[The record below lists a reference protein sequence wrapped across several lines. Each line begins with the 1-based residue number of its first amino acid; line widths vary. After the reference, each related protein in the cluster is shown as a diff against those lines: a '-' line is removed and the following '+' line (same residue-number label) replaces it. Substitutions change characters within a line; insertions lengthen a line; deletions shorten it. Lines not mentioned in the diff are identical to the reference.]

1 MERGRYI
8 KPMLPRGKNWK
19 VRDKRHTSRLC
30 GRLVIPRRALGIL
43 ARDAHACCRACLAV
57 QVAIDATLR
66 ASAPYQRSRKARY
79 ANTDRAGRKIYVEKD
94 DFRAKKMARK
104 AGGLIIFVVDASGKR
119 AAVAVG
125 VGPCGG
131 VGGGGLLTCEGALGL
146 RHSGLTT
153 SPHLCVS
160 WQARWR

>member
-1 MERGRYI
+1 MWPPCRSSKSTRE
-8 KPMLPRGKNWK
+8 
-19 VRDKRHTSRLC
+19 
-30 GRLVIPRRALGIL
+30 

-125 VGPCGG
+125 VYTCGG
-131 VGGGGLLTCEGALGL
+131 VGRRRFELRVRQLLES